1 MTLTFPNSP
10 ALNETIIYNDK
21 IYKYDG
27 KKWVS
32 GFLNNNSISTEYIDY
47 NRVTPTPDINL
58 DLRKY
63 NFFELNLGTSP
74 NLFAYPE
81 DFTKSPPWIAT
92 GLNGT
97 MASGQTE
104 LTPDYTQTAEK
115 LTENTTA
122 SVTRLFTNT
131 NDFVKG
137 TTYTVSMY
145 VKRASGTRN
154 FGIVLPSTPF
164 GSVVFGC
171 MYNLGT
177 VTATVSAE
185 TGTINTAANV
195 SATITDAGNGWYR
208 CSITAT
214 AIATVT
220 ATIQFRMISGTGL
233 YSTYTGDG
241 TSALFLWG
249 AKLEV
254 GKLTN
259 YIPPEI
265 TNKLKYSEQFSNS
278 VWTKLNTTITENQV
292 SAPDGT
298 LTGDLMLETIT
309 SGQHSVSYNTV
320 ITDLINRNYTYSI
333 YVKKYNRARL
343 RIQMANNAGTSAISA
358 NINLDTV
365 TATLASSV
373 GSGVA
378 VSCSITPDINNWY
391 RISLTGKT
399 GVNEIQVMQLLVLDD
414 TGTPYTGD
422 ITKGVYVWGAQLQ
435 KDTLTSYQKV
445 EALAYYNVKF
455 TESSEN
461 DMLLLNIKN
470 QVKPDFNLEL
480 TAAGAGMTYAN
491 NTVAYGILLAQ
502 FQASGTYGM
511 YVSPDGKRIYNLS
524 TTHNFS
530 QLFHEIHQSDLSTPW
545 DISNAT
551 LSQGRIINAARLAST
566 DTYVGGVAVT
576 SMYISNDGVNM
587 YVCKY
592 GVSANVT
599 HYVLPNPWNIATAV
613 LVGTYSTLAQAGN
626 FAYGI
631 TFKPDGSAL
640 YILNG
645 NTGSTNTVFEYA
657 LSIPWNL
664 STATFTAGNSLLLTS
679 ATTNANHLQFSPD
692 GTKLYFYSV
701 NNTRLYQVDL
711 TTAWKIN
718 TGVLPITKYVSLSV
732 AASVAGFTI
741 SPDGLTTLVNK
752 NIGSQSTTTLF
763 QYNSTY
769 LGALDYTLSWPSNIK
784 WDGGSPPAIT
794 KSNQNTLIELYKYDG
809 TWYAKTLANDI

>member
-1 MTLTFPNSP
+1 
-10 ALNETIIYNDK
+10 
-21 IYKYDG
+21 
-27 KKWVS
+27 
-32 GFLNNNSISTEYIDY
+32 
-47 NRVTPTPDINL
+47 
-58 DLRKY
+58 
-63 NFFELNLGTSP
+63 
-74 NLFAYPE
+74 
-81 DFTKSPPWIAT
+81 
-92 GLNGT
+92 
-97 MASGQTE
+97 
-104 LTPDYTQTAEK
+104 
-115 LTENTTA
+115 
-122 SVTRLFTNT
+122 
-131 NDFVKG
+131 
-137 TTYTVSMY
+137 
-145 VKRASGTRN
+145 
-154 FGIVLPSTPF
+154 
-164 GSVVFGC
+164 
-171 MYNLGT
+171 
-177 VTATVSAE
+177 
-185 TGTINTAANV
+185 
-195 SATITDAGNGWYR
+195 
-208 CSITAT
+208 
-214 AIATVT
+214 
-220 ATIQFRMISGTGL
+220 MISGTGL

-241 TSALFLWG
+241 TSALYLWG

-265 TNKLKYSEQFSNS
+265 TNKLKYSEQFNNS
-278 VWTKLNTTITENQV
+278 VWSKFGTTITANQV

-298 LTGDLMLETIT
+298 FTGDLMLETIGSPT
-309 SGQHSVSYNTV
+309 THGVSYTTP
-320 ITDLINRNYTYSI
+320 ITDLTNRNYTWSI
-333 YVKKYNRARL
+333 YVKKYNASRSSL
-343 RIQMANNAGTSAISA
+343 YIQMENNAGTSSIAA
-358 NINLDTV
+358 NIDLDTV
-365 TATLASSV
+365 TATLATSV

-378 VSCSITPDINNWY
+378 VSCGITADIDGWY
-391 RISLTGKT
+391 RISLTGRT
-399 GVNEIQVMQLLVLDD
+399 GVNEIQVMKLLLRSSGSLSY
-414 TGTPYTGD
+414 TGTTTAG
-422 ITKGVYVWGAQLQ
+422 IYVWGAQLQ

-445 EALAYYNVKF
+445 ELLAYYNVKF

-470 QVKPDFNLEL
+470 QIKPDFNLEL

-491 NTVAYGILLAQ
+491 NTVAYSILLAQ
-502 FQASGTYGM
+502 FQAAGTYGM

-524 TTHNFS
+524 TSHNFS

-566 DTYVGGVAVT
+566 DTYVTGVWVS

-613 LVGTYSTLAQAGN
+613 LVGTTGITQAST

-645 NTGSTNTVFEYA
+645 TSSGTNTVFEYA

-701 NNTRLYQVDL
+701 NNTRLYQIDL

-718 TGVLPITKYVSLSV
+718 TGVLPITKYVSLS
-732 AASVAGFTI
+732 I
-741 SPDGLTTLVNK
+741 SPDGLAILVNK
-752 NIGSQSTTTLF
+752 NMGSQSTTTLF

-769 LGALDYTLSWPSNIK
+769 LGSLDYTLSWPTNIK
-784 WDGGSPPAIT
+784 WDGGSPPSIT
-794 KSNQNTLIELYKYDG
+794 KSNQNTLIELYKYNG
-809 TWYAKTLANDI
+809 IWNAKTLANDI